1 MIKEL
6 KQYAIVL
13 FKKIVVLKRDVQDEA
28 SFEDSKEWIQKNN
41 EVTSAKTD
49 FETNVLNKIKTK

>member
-6 KQYAIVL
+6 KQYATVL
-13 FKKIVVLKRDVQDEA
+13 FEKIVVLKKDVQDEA